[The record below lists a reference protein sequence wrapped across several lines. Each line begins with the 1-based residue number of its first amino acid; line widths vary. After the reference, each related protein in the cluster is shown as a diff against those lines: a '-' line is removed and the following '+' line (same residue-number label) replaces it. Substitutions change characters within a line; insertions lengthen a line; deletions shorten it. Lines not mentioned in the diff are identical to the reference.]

1 MNESQGLVSVI
12 VPIFNTE
19 MYLKQCISSIVNQSY
34 TNLEIILVDDGSTDK
49 SLSICQEFQ
58 KKDRR
63 ITVFQQEN
71 KGCFEARNNGF
82 AHAHGTYIYFFDSD
96 DIMQPNA
103 IERMVAKIKKEKADL
118 VIGSYSEINQ
128 KGKFIQNKSLVKLYL
143 NDSPVFQY
151 ASLVPFPG
159 NKLFCSSIL
168 KENQIFW
175 RKLQMAEDLIFYLEY
190 LLYCKKVVLLEENVL
205 EYRIVDNSLSRKYD
219 LKILGIK
226 DAFLK
231 LEEVYANHDA
241 MDQFLEYIEPLKI
254 AHYYYQFSKIKFYK
268 RQDRKTINTFFKK
281 ERKVLKKEKKKSP
294 YLKRIYYKF
303 RIKNFYYSIFKL
315 GK

>member
-1 MNESQGLVSVI
+1 MNESQELVSVI
-12 VPIFNTE
+12 VP
-19 MYLKQCISSIVNQSY
+19 ISSIVNQSY
-34 TNLEIILVDDGSTDK
+34 THLEIILVDDGSTDK

-63 ITVFQQEN
+63 VTVFQQEN
-71 KGCFEARNNGF
+71 KGCFEARNTGLL
-82 AHAHGTYIYFFDSD
+82 HAHGTYIYFFDSD
-96 DIMQPNA
+96 DIMQLNA

-128 KGKFIQNKSLVKLYL
+128 KGEFIQNKSLVKLYS

-168 KENQIFW
+168 KENQLFW

-231 LEEVYANHDA
+231 LEEVYMAHDA
-241 MDQFLEYIEPLKI
+241 MDLFLEYIEPLKI

-268 RQDRKTINTFFKK
+268 KQDRKIINTFFKK
-281 ERKVLKKEKKKSP
+281 ERKVLKKEKNKSP
-294 YLKRIYYKF
+294 YLKKFYYKF
-303 RIKNFYYSIFKL
+303 RMKNFYYSIF
-315 GK
+315 

>member
-1 MNESQGLVSVI
+1 MNESQELVSVI

-19 MYLKQCISSIVNQSY
+19 MYLKQCVSSIVNQSY
-34 TNLEIILVDDGSTDK
+34 THLEIILVDDGSTDK

-63 ITVFQQEN
+63 VTVFQQEN
-71 KGCFEARNNGF
+71 KGCFEARNTGLL
-82 AHAHGTYIYFFDSD
+82 HAHGTYIYFFDSD
-96 DIMQPNA
+96 DIMQLNA

-128 KGKFIQNKSLVKLYL
+128 KGEFIQNKSLVKLYS

-168 KENQIFW
+168 KENQLFW

-231 LEEVYANHDA
+231 LEEVYMAHDA
-241 MDQFLEYIEPLKI
+241 MDLFLEYIEPLKI

-268 RQDRKTINTFFKK
+268 KQDRKIINTFFKK
-281 ERKVLKKEKKKSP
+281 ERKVLKKEKNKSP
-294 YLKRIYYKF
+294 YLKKFYYKF
-303 RIKNFYYSIFKL
+303 RMKNFYYSIF
-315 GK
+315 

>member
-1 MNESQGLVSVI
+1 MNESQELVSVI

-19 MYLKQCISSIVNQSY
+19 MYLKQCVSSIVNQSY
-34 TNLEIILVDDGSTDK
+34 THLEIILVDDGSTDK

-63 ITVFQQEN
+63 VTVFQQEN
-71 KGCFEARNNGF
+71 KGCFEARNTGLL
-82 AHAHGTYIYFFDSD
+82 HAHGTYIYFFDSD
-96 DIMQPNA
+96 DIMQLNA

-128 KGKFIQNKSLVKLYL
+128 KGEFIQNKSLVKLYS

-168 KENQIFW
+168 KENQLFW

-231 LEEVYANHDA
+231 LEEVYMAHDA
-241 MDQFLEYIEPLKI
+241 MDLFLEYIEPLKI

-268 RQDRKTINTFFKK
+268 KQERKIINTFLKK
-281 ERKVLKKEKKKSP
+281 ERKVLKKEKNKSP
-294 YLKRIYYKF
+294 YLKKFYYKF
-303 RIKNFYYSIFKL
+303 RMKNFYYSIF
-315 GK
+315 

>member
-1 MNESQGLVSVI
+1 MNESQELVSVI

-19 MYLKQCISSIVNQSY
+19 MYLKQCVSSIVNQSY
-34 TNLEIILVDDGSTDK
+34 THLEIILVDDGSTDK

-63 ITVFQQEN
+63 VTVFQQEN
-71 KGCFEARNNGF
+71 KGCFEARNTGLL
-82 AHAHGTYIYFFDSD
+82 HAHGTYIYFFDSD
-96 DIMQPNA
+96 DIMQLNA

-128 KGKFIQNKSLVKLYL
+128 KGEFIQNKSLVKLYS

-168 KENQIFW
+168 KENQLFW

-231 LEEVYANHDA
+231 LEEVYMAHDA
-241 MDQFLEYIEPLKI
+241 MDLFLEYIEPLKI

-268 RQDRKTINTFFKK
+268 KQDR
-281 ERKVLKKEKKKSP
+281 
-294 YLKRIYYKF
+294 
-303 RIKNFYYSIFKL
+303 IKALI
-315 GK
+315 

>member
-1 MNESQGLVSVI
+1 MNESQELVSVI

-19 MYLKQCISSIVNQSY
+19 MYLKQCVSSIVNQSY
-34 TNLEIILVDDGSTDK
+34 THLEIILVDDGSTDK

-63 ITVFQQEN
+63 VTVFQQEN
-71 KGCFEARNNGF
+71 KGCFEARNTGLL
-82 AHAHGTYIYFFDSD
+82 HAHGTYIYFFDSD
-96 DIMQPNA
+96 DIMQLNA

-128 KGKFIQNKSLVKLYL
+128 KGEFIQNKSLVKLYS

-168 KENQIFW
+168 KENQLFW

-231 LEEVYANHDA
+231 LEEVYMAHDA
-241 MDQFLEYIEPLKI
+241 MDLFLEYIEPLKI

-268 RQDRKTINTFFKK
+268 K
-281 ERKVLKKEKKKSP
+281 L
-294 YLKRIYYKF
+294 YKM
-303 RIKNFYYSIFKL
+303 
-315 GK
+315 